1 MTSHRTASLIRS
13 TAALVLVACHGLAL
27 AWGSDA
33 HQLVARIAQAQL
45 SPKAQQGIQALL
57 DQEPGSTLV
66 SISTWADEVRNPAT
80 APWHYLNFPKGDCN
94 YQPERDCPNGSCVV
108 EAINRQV
115 EALKSASDSQKRLMA
130 LKYVVHLVGDVHQ
143 PLHAGW
149 GEDRGGNS
157 YQLQAFMRGSNLH
170 AFWDSGMIRY
180 FKEQDAG
187 WADSVLKQAVQSAK
201 TWQPKDAA
209 QESCQVVREDSF
221 YPPRSVGSEYAE
233 QYRATLTQRLTLAG
247 QRLATLLNGVWP

>member
-1 MTSHRTASLIRS
+1 MRGDTAKHALGI
-13 TAALVLVACHGLAL
+13 AFALVLLTTNEASW
-27 AWGSDA
+27 AWGSDG

-45 SPKAQQGIQALL
+45 SPKAQQAVKTLL

-94 YQPERDCPNGSCVV
+94 YQPDRDCPNGNCVV

-115 EALKSASDSQKRLMA
+115 EVLKAEPDPQKRLLA

-187 WADSVLKQAVQSAK
+187 WADTVLKQSGQTAK
-201 TWQPKDAA
+201 SWQPKDAA

-221 YPPRSVGSEYAE
+221 YPPRTVGSDYAD
-233 QYRATLTQRLTLAG
+233 QYRATLTQRLTVAG
-247 QRLATLLNGVWP
+247 QRLATLLNRVWP